1 MQRSATDGVVL
12 SESLSEDTV
21 HADPPVRSG
30 ESLMSAGPCGSS
42 RSSRKL
48 WPVVALSVLLSSAA
62 VAAAGSFSA
71 LLYPVLAGKYY
82 PGSSQVITELR
93 AERVRGEDGTEVRML
108 GFWSIL
114 VLSVLVGWI
123 CCVFSWTL
131 TYLDSYRPGTVFPT
145 PLTLT
150 CFRDV
155 LGHGLHMGYGV
166 AVLNGIMAMLTVIW
180 SLS

>member
-21 HADPPVRSG
+21 HAEPPVRSG
-30 ESLMSAGPCGSS
+30 ESLMSAGPGGSS
-42 RSSRKL
+42 RSSRRL
-48 WPVVALSVLLSSAA
+48 WPVFALSVLLSSAA

-71 LLYPVLAGKYY
+71 LIYPVL
-82 PGSSQVITELR
+82 SELR
-93 AERVRGEDGTEVRML
+93 SERVRGEDGTEVRML
-108 GFWSIL
+108 GFWGIL

-123 CCVFSWTL
+123 CCVLSWTL
-131 TYLDSYRPGTVFPT
+131 TYLDSYRPGMVFPT

>member
-71 LLYPVLAGKYY
+71 LLYPVLA
-82 PGSSQVITELR
+82 ELR